1 MDEYLFKKKS
11 IILLFNEYKS
21 PELVIRSLFVDS
33 CDDDAPNDFPF
44 FEVDGRNRLLVVG
57 DVSFI

>member
-1 MDEYLFKKKS
+1 MNIYLKKNV
-11 IILLFNEYKS
+11 LFYYLINNKS